1 MKAQTTLESKELT
14 AIVAKALKIPEAQVK
29 PTRYSVAI
37 EDLTTEEVER
47 RIRELLE
54 S

>member
-1 MKAQTTLESKELT
+1 MKSQITLECKELT

-29 PTRYSVAI
+29 TTRYSVAI

-47 RIRELLE
+47 RIRELME